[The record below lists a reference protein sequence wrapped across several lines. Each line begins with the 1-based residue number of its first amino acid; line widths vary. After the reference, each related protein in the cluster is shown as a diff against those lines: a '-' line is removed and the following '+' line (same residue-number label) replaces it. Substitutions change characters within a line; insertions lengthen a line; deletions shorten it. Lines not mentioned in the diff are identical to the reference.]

1 MSQYL
6 KSILDQQATS
16 VAFKPADLEII
27 TRTGNRRI
35 RQRRVAVLAGL
46 AVVVLAA
53 ATAILVGGPDKQ
65 SPPVGSNVWPA
76 GTVSWAA
83 GTKIYSGIDVI
94 DVGRVVRA
102 YVRTAVG
109 FAFIDDTDD
118 VYSVTESGVTRIGH
132 LTATL
137 PNNTDQQRLV
147 SDPLGTLVGWVGED
161 PPGSLT
167 LVVHDQAN
175 GRTRTYPYPGG
186 PSGEGVL
193 FFAIDYRTAYWKTPG
208 GVYAVNVDTGR
219 EQLVT
224 PGPAYDFEVYSVAGG
239 LMAFSPNAD
248 GTILVGRA
256 VHVARTLR
264 DFSGDGMTGMA
275 DPVRLSPASDWL
287 SLGVVQIEGTT
298 EADMRVAKIT
308 AEVYDTDTGE
318 RVALRVP
325 GNPELTKPDVWLD
338 YRTLVVF
345 GATGDPNRHPEEM
358 GLYTCTLPE
367 GSCSLAAMLRPE
379 DFDGNT
385 PFVSPDGRWYGPPPP

>member
-16 VAFKPADLEII
+16 VAFKPADLETI

-53 ATAILVGGPDKQ
+53 ATAILLGGPGRQ
-65 SPPVGSNVWPA
+65 SPPVGSGRWPA

-83 GTKIYSGIDVI
+83 GTKIHAGLDVI

-102 YVRTAVG
+102 YVRTSVG
-109 FAFIDDTDD
+109 FAFIDVADD
-118 VYSVTESGVTRIGH
+118 VYSVTEAGITRIGR

-147 SDPLGTLVGWVGED
+147 SDPRGTLVGWVSED
-161 PPGSLT
+161 PPGTLT
-167 LVVHDQAN
+167 LVVHDQAT

-193 FFAIDYRTAYWKTPG
+193 FFAIDDRTAYWKTPG

-219 EQLVT
+219 EQLLVG
-224 PGPAYDFEVYSVAGG
+224 GPAYDFEVYSVESG
-239 LMAFSPNAD
+239 LIAFSPNAD
-248 GTILVGRA
+248 RTFLVGRS
-256 VHVARTLR
+256 VDGARTLR
-264 DFSGDGMTGMA
+264 DFSGQGLTGTA
-275 DPVRLSPASDWL
+275 DPVRLSPTGSWL
-287 SLGVVQIEGTT
+287 SLGVVQVEGTS
-298 EADMRVAKIT
+298 EVDMRVTKIA
-308 AEVYDTDTGE
+308 AEVYDTATGE
-318 RVALRVP
+318 RITLRISGDP
-325 GNPELTKPDVWLD
+325 QIAKPDVWLD
-338 YRTLVVF
+338 DTTLVVF
-345 GATGDPNRHPEEM
+345 ASSGDPNRAPEEL

-367 GSCSLAAMLRPE
+367 GSCTLAGMLRFE
-379 DFDGNT
+379 DFDSDS
-385 PFVSPDGRWYGPPPP
+385 PFVSSDGRWYGPPP